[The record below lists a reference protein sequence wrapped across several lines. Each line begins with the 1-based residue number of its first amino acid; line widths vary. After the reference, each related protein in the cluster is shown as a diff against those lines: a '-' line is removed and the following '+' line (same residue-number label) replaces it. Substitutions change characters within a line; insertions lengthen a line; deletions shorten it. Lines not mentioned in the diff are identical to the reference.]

1 PRGQFIGTL
10 RPIHQCPAANS
21 SVPHGH
27 LNAIIYGRQPSPL
40 LLVQRTA
47 GAAPGVNRIAAC
59 IGMPGAGDTSLPHL
73 LVVTHMGVREL
84 PSRFEKYGYS
94 KTCQRKADQYG

>member
-1 PRGQFIGTL
+1 
-10 RPIHQCPAANS
+10 
-21 SVPHGH
+21 
-27 LNAIIYGRQPSPL
+27 
-40 LLVQRTA
+40 
-47 GAAPGVNRIAAC
+47 
-59 IGMPGAGDTSLPHL
+59 MPGAGDTSLPHL